1 MQYKYLNTYLLL
13 GIEGVIGGF
22 IMTVIIICIGS
33 YTCPVEGELCDI
45 GQPMDSFANAYSFI
59 FSNSDYLVLFI
70 FKFIFTLL
78 FNVMRMLLSFYYT
91 AVHYIIYCFVKNFT
105 IWLFD
110 YIFDNKRGNE
120 LFFVTL
126 LAYGLEVIGVSIFL
140 ELIILGLCGANSNIE
155 EEIRNRETED
165 YENRIEQQFILLKSD

>member
-1 MQYKYLNTYLLL
+1 
-13 GIEGVIGGF
+13 
-22 IMTVIIICIGS
+22 
-33 YTCPVEGELCDI
+33 
-45 GQPMDSFANAYSFI
+45 
-59 FSNSDYLVLFI
+59 
-70 FKFIFTLL
+70 
-78 FNVMRMLLSFYYT
+78 MLTAFYYT

-140 ELIILGLCGANSNIE
+140 ELIILGICGANSNIE

-165 YENRIEQQFILLKSD
+165 YENRIEQQLILIKSD

>member
-1 MQYKYLNTYLLL
+1 
-13 GIEGVIGGF
+13 
-22 IMTVIIICIGS
+22 MTVIIICIGS

-70 FKFIFTLL
+70 FKFIFTFL
-78 FNVMRMLLSFYYT
+78 FNVMRMLTSFYYT
-91 AVHYIIYCFVKNFT
+91 AVHYCIYCFVKNFT
-105 IWLFD
+105 IWIFD
-110 YIFDNKRGNE
+110 YIFNNQSGNE

-165 YENRIEQQFILLKSD
+165 YENRIEQQFILLKAD

>member
-1 MQYKYLNTYLLL
+1 MQYKYVNTYLLL

-22 IMTVIIICIGS
+22 IMTVIILCIGN
-33 YTCPVEGELCDI
+33 YTCSIESELCNI
-45 GQPMDSFANAYSFI
+45 GQPIDSFVSAYSFI
-59 FSNSDYLVLFI
+59 FSHFDYLVLFI
-70 FKFIFTLL
+70 FKFIFTFL
-78 FNVMRMLLSFYYT
+78 FNVMRMLTAFYYT

-110 YIFDNKRGNE
+110 YIFDNKGGNE

-140 ELIILGLCGANSNIE
+140 ELIILGICGANSNIE

-165 YENRIEQQFILLKSD
+165 YENRIEQQFI